1 MHSHTHHILRKTM
14 MLLIAF
20 TGGVIITVMAATNY
34 DANTIFNTIKSN
46 ASGKTPIEQAAA
58 YTLARI
64 HIGLLMRELPIV
76 DARLVAELAA
86 LP

>member
-1 MHSHTHHILRKTM
+1 MIL
-14 MLLIAF
+14 LLAF
-20 TGGVIITVMAATNY
+20 TGGVIVTVMAATSY
-34 DANTIFNTIKSN
+34 DATTIFNTIKSN
-46 ASGKTPIEQAAA
+46 ASGKTPLEQAAT

>member
-1 MHSHTHHILRKTM
+1 
-14 MLLIAF
+14 MLLLAF
-20 TGGVIITVMAATNY
+20 TGGVIITVMAATSY

-46 ASGKTPIEQAAA
+46 ASNKPPIEQAAA